1 MPHRV
6 VAALDVLV
14 RVRDRIMVSVR
25 ARARVRVRARVK
37 RTSASGAKQPPPR
50 MNSSGIEVYCTV
62 RRTAAAWLAAWLAA
76 SVRAMRSRLEG
87 CGGARLAKASSDSL
101 ERVSKSA
108 LVGGQG

>member
-1 MPHRV
+1 M
-6 VAALDVLV
+6 
-14 RVRDRIMVSVR
+14 
-25 ARARVRVRARVK
+25 K

-62 RRTAAAWLAAWLAA
+62 RRTWAASMAVRLAARLAA

-108 LVGGQG
+108 LVRDQG